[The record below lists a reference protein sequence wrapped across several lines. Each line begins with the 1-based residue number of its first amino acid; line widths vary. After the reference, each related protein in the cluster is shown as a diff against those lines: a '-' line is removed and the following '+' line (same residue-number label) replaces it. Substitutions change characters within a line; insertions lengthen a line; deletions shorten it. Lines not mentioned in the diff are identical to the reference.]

1 MEIIVFSFGDA
12 RNPQTWSNV
21 PHFAVKAMED
31 LGHTVHC
38 VDIGPHSNAVKKLH
52 SFVNKAFRFLL
63 GRDTLFLAELWP
75 VWKRHHQKAVQKA
88 VAQHPCADLL
98 LFFSYDLSGKGITNI
113 PSVLFCDFTI
123 DYAIQMLHHRQPKWY
138 EKPLIKAQDEIMRN
152 ADLVVSLFPKAAE
165 HYQQRYQTDNIYKIS
180 GHILNCDEPV
190 GDIEALAQQKFCAN
204 EILFIGRKAYRQGAL
219 CLIDAVERYNTAH
232 PDSPL
237 HLNIIGMT
245 DDLLGIQSNET
256 VTCHGILNKADSVQR
271 QTYYD
276 LIRRA
281 KCIANTTKNWGG
293 ISSITEAMLFG
304 TPVITSKYDEF
315 SEIFGE
321 SLSFG
326 SYCVSENVDKLAQAL
341 ADLLAKDKDAY
352 AQLARNAH
360 NSVKD
365 FTWQNCIAGILDC
378 SILYRCD
385 DAHNAK

>member
-1 MEIIVFSFGDA
+1 MEIITFAFGEP

-21 PHFAVKAMED
+21 PYFAVKALEEM
-31 LGHTVHC
+31 GHTVHC
-38 VDIGPHSNAVKKLH
+38 VDIRPQSVIFNKLVMM
-52 SFVNKAFRFLL
+52 VNKALRLVL
-63 GRDTLFLAELWP
+63 GKDTLFLVELWP
-75 VWKRHHQKAVQKA
+75 VWRRYYDSVVAKAVNKY
-88 VAQHPCADLL
+88 PMADLL
-98 LFFSYDLSGKGITNI
+98 LLFTYSLSGERITEI
-113 PSVLFCDFTI
+113 PSVLFSDFTV
-123 DYAIQMLHHRQPKWY
+123 DYAIHELYKREPKWY
-138 EKPLIKAQDEIMRN
+138 EKNLILAQDQIMQN
-152 ADLVVSLFPKAAE
+152 ADCIVSLFPKAAE

-190 GDIEALAQQKFCAN
+190 GDVDALAQQKFCAN

-232 PDSPL
+232 PDFPL

-245 DDLLGIQSNET
+245 DELLGIQSNET

-276 LIRRA
+276 LIRKA

-321 SLSFG
+321 DLSFG
-326 SYCVSENVDKLAQAL
+326 YYCESENVDKLAQAL

-365 FTWQNCIAGILDC
+365 FTWQNCIVSILD
-378 SILYRCD
+378 RCK
-385 DAHNAK
+385 NC

>member
-1 MEIIVFSFGDA
+1 MEIIVFAFGDA

-21 PHFAVKAMED
+21 PHFAVKAMEE

-38 VDIGPHSNAVKKLH
+38 VDIGPRSNAVKKLH
-52 SFVNKAFRFLL
+52 SFVNKAFRFLF

-75 VWKRHHQKAVQKA
+75 VWKRHHQKVVKKA
-88 VAQHPCADLL
+88 VAQHPSADLL

-138 EKPLIKAQDEIMRN
+138 EKSLIKAQDEIMRT

-190 GDIEALAQQKFCAN
+190 DDVGALARQKFCAN

-219 CLIDAVERYNTAH
+219 CLIDAVDRYNTAH
-232 PDSPL
+232 SDSPL

-245 DDLLGIQSNET
+245 DELLGIQSNET

-315 SEIFGE
+315 AEIFGDE
-321 SLSFG
+321 LSFG
-326 SYCVSENVDKLAQAL
+326 CYCESENVDSLMC
-341 ADLLAKDKDAY
+341 LLEKMMTLSDDEYDRLCKH
-352 AQLARNAH
+352 AH
-360 NSVKD
+360 MNVKD
-365 FTWQNCIAGILDC
+365 FTWNNCMEEILQHYMQNASLDGT
-378 SILYRCD
+378 L
-385 DAHNAK
+385 